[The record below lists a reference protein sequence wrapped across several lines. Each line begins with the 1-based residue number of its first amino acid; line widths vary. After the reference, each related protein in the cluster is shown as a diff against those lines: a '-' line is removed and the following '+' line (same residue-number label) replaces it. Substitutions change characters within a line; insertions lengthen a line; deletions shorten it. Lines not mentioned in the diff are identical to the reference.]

1 MDQQANNEETKTIA
15 VALVVFDV
23 YETTNGIEDLLSSK
37 VLHGF
42 VNQEDCLDYLD
53 QLEET
58 FRGYRD
64 MELTIERPN
73 NEQLIV
79 RYEKD
84 GHTGMNNYHVE
95 LTKIYY

>member
-1 MDQQANNEETKTIA
+1 MDQKSNCEEETIA
-15 VALVVFDV
+15 VALVVFDI
-23 YETTNGIEDLLSSK
+23 YETTGGVDDLLSSK

-42 VNQEDCLDYLD
+42 ANQEDCLDYLD

-64 MELTIERPN
+64 MNLTVERPN

-84 GHTGMNNYHVE
+84 GHTGMNSYHVE

>member
-1 MDQQANNEETKTIA
+1 MDQKSNCEEKTIA
-15 VALVVFDV
+15 VSLVVFDI
-23 YETTNGIEDLLSSK
+23 YETTGGVDDLLSSK

-42 VNQEDCLDYLD
+42 ANQEDCLDYLD

-64 MELTIERPN
+64 MNLTVERPN

-84 GHTGMNNYHVE
+84 GHTGMNSYHVE
-95 LTKIYY
+95 LTQIYY

>member
-1 MDQQANNEETKTIA
+1 MDQKSNCEEKTIE
-15 VALVVFDV
+15 VALVVFDI
-23 YETTNGIEDLLSSK
+23 YETTCGVNDLLSSK

-42 VNQEDCLDYLD
+42 ANQEDCLDYLD

-64 MELTIERPN
+64 MDLTVERPN

-84 GHTGMNNYHVE
+84 GHTGMNSYHVE
-95 LTKIYY
+95 LTQIYY

>member
-1 MDQQANNEETKTIA
+1 MDQKSNCEEKTIA
-15 VALVVFDV
+15 VALIVFDI
-23 YETTNGIEDLLSSK
+23 YETTGGVNDLLSSK

-42 VNQEDCLDYLD
+42 ANQEDCLDYLD

-64 MELTIERPN
+64 MDLTVERPN
-73 NEQLIV
+73 NEHLII

-84 GHTGMNNYHVE
+84 GHTGMNSYHVE
-95 LTKIYY
+95 LTQIYY

>member
-1 MDQQANNEETKTIA
+1 MDQKSNCEEKTIA
-15 VALVVFDV
+15 VYLVVFDI
-23 YETTNGIEDLLSSK
+23 YETTGGVDDLLSSK

-42 VNQEDCLDYLD
+42 ANQEDCLDYLD

-64 MELTIERPN
+64 MDLTVERPN

-84 GHTGMNNYHVE
+84 GHTGMNSYHVE
-95 LTKIYY
+95 LTQIYY

>member
-1 MDQQANNEETKTIA
+1 MDQKSNCEEKTIA
-15 VALVVFDV
+15 VDLIVFDI
-23 YETTNGIEDLLSSK
+23 YETTGGVNDLLSSK

-42 VNQEDCLDYLD
+42 ANQEDCLDYLD

-64 MELTIERPN
+64 MDLTVERPN

-84 GHTGMNNYHVE
+84 GHTGMNSYHVE
-95 LTKIYY
+95 LTQIYY

>member
-1 MDQQANNEETKTIA
+1 MDKKSNCEENTIA
-15 VALVVFDV
+15 VYLVVFDI
-23 YETTNGIEDLLSSK
+23 YETTGGVNDLLSSK

-42 VNQEDCLDYLD
+42 ANQEDCLDYLD

-64 MELTIERPN
+64 MDLTVERPN
-73 NEQLIV
+73 NEQLII

-84 GHTGMNNYHVE
+84 GHTGMNSYHVE
-95 LTKIYY
+95 LTQIYY